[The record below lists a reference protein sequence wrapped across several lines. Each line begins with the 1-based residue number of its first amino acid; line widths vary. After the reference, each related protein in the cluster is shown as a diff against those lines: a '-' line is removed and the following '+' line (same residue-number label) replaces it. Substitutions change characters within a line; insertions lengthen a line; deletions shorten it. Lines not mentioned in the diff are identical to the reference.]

1 MKKKLL
7 TGVFIACAALSAAAF
22 AGFGCNNSNSHN
34 HDYSEDW
41 DYDET
46 YHWHNC
52 MEAAGNCDA
61 PQGNKAEHVDIDKDG
76 HCEVCEYDRMVRPQ
90 EAPVEIVYSFTDT
103 EITVENAYYG
113 TDETTSLDTEY
124 RLDDGEWQ
132 KRSSA
137 NQKITYSGLTPASAH
152 TLYARMGE
160 REGFT
165 ASEAF
170 SVTVTLKKSWR
181 AAPPENAVAYEK
193 ADKTVD
199 FTLAD
204 GIEISF
210 DDKTYQ
216 SGNSITHTFADAG
229 DRTVYFRYAETPT
242 HYASSSLS
250 VRFFVGF
257 AGGDGTQQ
265 SPYLIGTAEQFRA
278 LQKYENSSSYD
289 FRNDSYYALTADI
302 SLEGGVWEESVLSRV
317 HIDGRGH
324 KITGLKQKAPLFS
337 AVSEAKNLT
346 VENAEYSAKVY
357 SSDFYQ
363 RTINHAILANDLI
376 YAKNVKVSGSIAVT
390 APDENLSLSG
400 YYGCA
405 VGGIC
410 ARLVQPE
417 QGEVYGMN
425 YCSADITVSVT
436 DVRENGGNYFDLD
449 MGGLA
454 GIVVPA
460 TLNFTREDF
469 ASVYACSA
477 NLNVTNAYCSNG
489 YIGGLLGGKSYN
501 KSGPTAEIFNCYTTG
516 RVRMELYK
524 DLSVSRA
531 NYRSGDFRFGGI
543 APEIAGSIT
552 SCYST
557 IDFDI
562 DANLNSDAGGLVRVG
577 GICTNAHEK
586 TDTYNQ
592 SLKNCLFAGSI
603 IVTNT
608 AAENAG
614 GTYYLNAVCT
624 NYSNFADDGATG
636 LYYESGVTDTV
647 AGGETVSGDGA
658 TAVTEAET
666 LTLEWQERALQ
677 ITDGLYWKTEEGKLP
692 VLK

>member
-1 MKKKLL
+1 
-7 TGVFIACAALSAAAF
+7 
-22 AGFGCNNSNSHN
+22 
-34 HDYSEDW
+34 
-41 DYDET
+41 
-46 YHWHNC
+46 
-52 MEAAGNCDA
+52 MEAAGDCDE
-61 PQGNKAEHVDIDKDG
+61 PQGSKAEHVDTDKDG
-76 HCEVCEYDRMVRPQ
+76 CCDVCEYDRMVRPQ
-90 EAPVEIVYSFTDT
+90 DAPVEIIYSFTDT
-103 EITVENAYYG
+103 QITVENAYYG

-132 KRSSA
+132 KRSTA
-137 NQKITYSGLTPASAH
+137 NGKITYSGLTPASAH

-170 SVTVTLKKSWR
+170 SVDVTLKKSWR
-181 AAPPENAVAYEK
+181 AAPADDAVSYEK

-210 DDKTYQ
+210 DNGKTYQ
-216 SGNSITHTFADAG
+216 SGNSITHTFADVG
-229 DRTVYFRYAETPT
+229 DKRVYFRYAETQT
-242 HYASSSLS
+242 HYASSEKD

-257 AGGDGTQQ
+257 AGGDGTEQ
-265 SPYLIGTAEQFRA
+265 SPYLIGTPEQFRA
-278 LQKYENSSSYD
+278 LQKYDNSESYD
-289 FRNDSYYALTADI
+289 FRKDSYFALTADI
-302 SLEGGVWEESVLSRV
+302 SLDGEVWEEQVLSRV

-324 KITGLKQKAPLFS
+324 KITGLRQKEPLFS
-337 AVSEAKNLT
+337 SVSEAKNLT

-357 SSDFYQ
+357 SSDIYQ
-363 RTINHAILANDLI
+363 RTLNHAILANDLI
-376 YAKNVKVSGSIAVT
+376 YAKNVKVSGSITVT
-390 APDENLSLSG
+390 APDESLSDSN
-400 YYGCA
+400 YYVCT

-477 NLNVTNAYCSNG
+477 NLNVTNSYCSNG

-516 RVRMELYK
+516 RVHM
-524 DLSVSRA
+524 DLSVPQAS
-531 NYRSGDFRFGGI
+531 YRSRDFRFGGI

-562 DANLNSDAGGLVRVG
+562 DADLNSDTGGYVRLG
-577 GICTNAHEK
+577 GICANAYGNA
-586 TDTYNQ
+586 DSYSP

-603 IVTNT
+603 KVRNT
-608 AAENAG
+608 AAANAG
-614 GTYYLNAVCT
+614 GTYSLNAVCADGTGFSDDSKT
-624 NYSNFADDGATG
+624 N
-636 LYYESGVTDTV
+636 LYYKTGVTDTLDGDIAV
-647 AGGETVSGDGA
+647 TGDGA

-666 LTLEWQERALQ
+666 LSLEWQERALQ
-677 ITDGLYWKTEEGKLP
+677 ITNQLYWKTEEGKLP
-692 VLK
+692 VIKSLSVV